1 MTVTLD
7 SLRSQKSALLAL
19 AFAVNTFLSSTYN
32 GRKSTDSNVFVS
44 LNVTGLYNP
53 N

>member
-1 MTVTLD
+1 MIVTLD
-7 SLRSQKSALLAL
+7 SLRSQKSTLAL

-32 GRKSTDSNVFVS
+32 GSKSTDSNVFVS